1 MNTKLLWIA
10 PLALLLS
17 GCPLDAVTGGGAGAT
32 AAPAAAGNGSAMN
45 LPGFLTRLEAVRG
58 TALTAAEK
66 SQVSTAAQ
74 ATRGMIDS
82 TQQRFLN
89 SAGQAVGL
97 DGATLG
103 LLFPKA
109 AQPLSQSEFL
119 SKLETQAGRRLGGAE
134 TQAAKA
140 ALALR
145 NNSLASLKS
154 GLAGKVGGIVG
165 LDGPTVEALLPLLGF

>member
-1 MNTKLLWIA
+1 MRMLLLIA
-10 PLALLLS
+10 PLTLLLS
-17 GCPLDAVTGGGAGAT
+17 GCPLDAVTGGGTASGT
-32 AAPAAAGNGSAMN
+32 AAQPAGSTMN
-45 LPGFLTRLEAVRG
+45 LPTFLARLEAARG
-58 TALTAAEK
+58 TALTVAEK
-66 SQVSTAAQ
+66 GQVSTAAQ
-74 ATRGMIDS
+74 ATRNLIDS

-89 SAGQAVGL
+89 ATGQAVGL

-109 AQPLSQSEFL
+109 AQPVSQADFL
-119 SKLETQAGRRLGGAE
+119 GKLEAQAGRRLGGTE

>member
-1 MNTKLLWIA
+1 MRLLLIA
-10 PLALLLS
+10 PLALFLS
-17 GCPLDAVTGGGAGAT
+17 GCLLDTVTGGSAAT
-32 AAPAAAGNGSAMN
+32 SPSAAATSPAMN
-45 LPGFLTRLEAVRG
+45 LPVFLARLEAARG
-58 TALTAAEK
+58 TALTVAEK

-74 ATRGMIDS
+74 ATRSLIDN

-89 SAGQAVGL
+89 ATGQAVGL

-109 AQPLSQSEFL
+109 AQPLAQAEFL
-119 SKLETQAGRRLGGAE
+119 SKLEAQAGRRLGGTE

-145 NNSLASLKS
+145 NNSLSSLKS
-154 GLAGKVGGIVG
+154 GLAGKVGGAVG